1 MRCSSESWRADTSFI
16 SCSVSTL
23 KSVILTSGRLTT
35 SPTSAV
41 PSKASARERRSG
53 SLPPPSCPASP
64 HSSTTWCP
72 ADPTTHCLSM
82 EAAFRHQASLGA
94 LDRVL
99 GLGRP
104 APYLVSHRLRT
115 DGPNTA
121 QRHPLRAPKTPRKRP
136 HPQPNRDR
144 VHDKRVTYHG
154 DPLSHLGVFF
164 RWRYCRNFHR
174 CRGCR
179 HSLVSAWSQSW
190 STFSRIHFHVK
201 LPLRPSSFD
210 RFTSTPLFSR
220 RFFCELICT

>member
-1 MRCSSESWRADTSFI
+1 MDPPDSPCGLCGRCAVPQSRADRSFI

-53 SLPPPSCPASP
+53 SLPPPSCPASS

-104 APYLVSHRLRT
+104 APYLAGHRLRT
-115 DGPNTA
+115 EGPNTA

-144 VHDKRVTYHG
+144 VHDRRVTYHG
-154 DPLSHLGVFF
+154 DPLSHLGVSGVEQCVQVK
-164 RWRYCRNFHR
+164 RTIR
-174 CRGCR
+174 
-179 HSLVSAWSQSW
+179 
-190 STFSRIHFHVK
+190 RIGNM
-201 LPLRPSSFD
+201 
-210 RFTSTPLFSR
+210 LFST
-220 RFFCELICT
+220 CCQTENW